1 MTEGASM
8 KKKLIIAGVAVG
20 GLAFAAMPAQA
31 AGYQSVT
38 FGTDSVTWTTPDEC
52 GANNPGCSWEL
63 LINEPNVGPAPVTFV
78 TSPTPGTLTLKY
90 PAYCGLIQAD
100 GLVSKQGGGWRR
112 LTEAGTR
119 TTINT
124 CVTTTTTTP
133 TTTVPPTTV
142 PKAPVVEPTRTLPTV
157 PPTTS
162 TLAPVTTVPEAPVVA
177 PAPTVPNQLPDIAPA
192 TNGVT
197 QGNG

>member
-1 MTEGASM
+1 M
-8 KKKLIIAGVAVG
+8 KKTLIVAGIAIG
-20 GLAFAAMPAQA
+20 GLAFAALPAQA

-124 CVTTTTTTP
+124 CTPTTTTTSP
-133 TTTVPPTTV
+133 TTAVPPTTTTV

-157 PPTTS
+157 TT
-162 TLAPVTTVPEAPVVA
+162 TTVPTPAPEAPVVA
-177 PAPTVPNQLPDIAPA
+177 PTPTVPNQLPDIPPA
-192 TNGVT
+192 SNGVT